1 MRCAGAVD
9 VHLTYIVACPQVNI
23 DGGPENWNHTV
34 LAFLTHMV
42 SIGVFDSVQLFR
54 MIVGHTHNDQDQ
66 KFSRVSVA
74 LHGYGDT
81 QTGTQCLTPSEVAS
95 VIHNAYFEEDQKPA
109 VINLSS
115 VLDFDAWYKE
125 HLAVLQGFGAAAE
138 VTTNAGV
145 TAREETRSSH
155 FRVALIQKDTPVA
168 GSTAPQMASIRFAES
183 PATAARGE
191 WFPAPRPEGA
201 DASAPLPWCTP
212 DKQGL
217 PVLRSE
223 PDDVPT
229 RMRFKP
235 GDWVKCKDFE
245 ETLRLADGSGSWP
258 AEATAEW
265 KAFLQRPPCAL
276 DGMPFDLMS
285 LVPAPAAAVAAA
297 APPIACA
304 TDRRLA
310 VCPLITGTRTRKDK
324 EAEVAVV
331 LGHQPGQFDVPFSK
345 LEVNDFAFALAHKD
359 AVNAFTVRVSGK
371 QSPPLE
377 LLELLALSGPGQT
390 PACTWRYWRLK
401 ERRGGMLKFELHTDK
416 DGAEVVR
423 THQYIDPTI
432 PTNVGAK
439 ASEMLMVWNH
449 PLAERAAVVV
459 GGVYTLDV
467 EQLHDLQS
475 WCVHMTLTPF
485 PPPR

>member
-1 MRCAGAVD
+1 
-9 VHLTYIVACPQVNI
+9 
-23 DGGPENWNHTV
+23 
-34 LAFLTHMV
+34 
-42 SIGVFDSVQLFR
+42 
-54 MIVGHTHNDQDQ
+54 
-66 KFSRVSVA
+66 
-74 LHGYGDT
+74 
-81 QTGTQCLTPSEVAS
+81 
-95 VIHNAYFEEDQKPA
+95 
-109 VINLSS
+109 
-115 VLDFDAWYKE
+115 
-125 HLAVLQGFGAAAE
+125 
-138 VTTNAGV
+138 
-145 TAREETRSSH
+145 
-155 FRVALIQKDTPVA
+155 
-168 GSTAPQMASIRFAES
+168 
-183 PATAARGE
+183 
-191 WFPAPRPEGA
+191 
-201 DASAPLPWCTP
+201 
-212 DKQGL
+212 
-217 PVLRSE
+217 
-223 PDDVPT
+223 
-229 RMRFKP
+229 
-235 GDWVKCKDFE
+235 
-245 ETLRLADGSGSWP
+245 
-258 AEATAEW
+258 
-265 KAFLQRPPCAL
+265 
-276 DGMPFDLMS
+276 MPFDLMS